1 MPPGCYDCRTMA
13 SYDIDPDQSV
23 SIAAIF
29 LFIDAALI
37 GFPLLQELFSS
48 IGDPNAFVLFWV
60 ALVAALI
67 AGGVGLLK
75 GLRWG
80 WYVAIAA
87 IGVRTLLDL
96 ATVSLLGLL
105 FDGLVIFLLTRP
117 SVRAKFGV
125 R

>member
-1 MPPGCYDCRTMA
+1 MA

-23 SIAAIF
+23 SIAAIL
-29 LFIDAALI
+29 LFIDAALL

-48 IGDPNAFVLFWV
+48 LGDPSAFLLFWV
-60 ALVAALI
+60 ALVAALV

-80 WYVAIAA
+80 WYVALAA
-87 IGVRTLLDL
+87 ISVRTLLDL
-96 ATVSLLGLL
+96 ASVSLLSLL

-117 SVRAKFGV
+117 GVRAKFGV